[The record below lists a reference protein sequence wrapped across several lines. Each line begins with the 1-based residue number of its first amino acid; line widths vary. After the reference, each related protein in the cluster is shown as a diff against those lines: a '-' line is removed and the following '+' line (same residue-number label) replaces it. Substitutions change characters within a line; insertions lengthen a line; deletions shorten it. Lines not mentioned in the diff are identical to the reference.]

1 MKQRVISALVMAA
14 IVAVC
19 IPFLYSRVLLFGV
32 IGVISA
38 YELCINFDR
47 QLNIKV
53 AAWVLYVYLAVQVFL
68 AITNCGIMAYFA
80 WYAFAVCLALFSG
93 ILRKDIKGLG
103 AVYTLAALSYPAFP
117 AAMCIF
123 ISVSSRWIQ
132 TYALAFLAPV
142 VCDTFALLGGMKFGK
157 HKLAPEVS
165 PSKTIEGS
173 IIGGIMSILAGVVVW
188 FVSRWFLPIPFI
200 PCIVTA
206 FVASTAGQIGDLAES
221 LLKRYLG
228 VKDTSHLIP
237 GHGGMLD
244 RVDSLL
250 FAAPAAYFCLYAFGL

>member
-1 MKQRVISALVMAA
+1 MKQRVLSA
-14 IVAVC
+14 IVMVAIAAAC
-19 IPFLYSRVLLFGV
+19 IPFFFSRVLLVGV
-32 IGVISA
+32 IALVCA
-38 YELCINFDR
+38 YELSINFDR
-47 QLNIKV
+47 KLNIKV
-53 AAWVLYVYLAVQVFL
+53 AAWVLYVYLSVQIIL
-68 AITNCGIMAYFA
+68 ALTNCGIMAYFA
-80 WYAFAVCLALFSG
+80 WYAFAVCLVLLSG
-93 ILRKDIKGLG
+93 ILCKNIKGLG
-103 AVYTLAALSYPAFP
+103 AVYTLAALSYPCFP

-123 ISVSSRWIQ
+123 ISVSKRWVQ
-132 TYALAFLAPV
+132 TYALAILAPV
-142 VCDTFALLGGMKFGK
+142 ICDTFALLGGMKFGK

-173 IIGGIMSILAGVVVW
+173 IIGECMSVLAGAAVW

-206 FVASTAGQIGDLAES
+206 FAASIAGQIGDLAES

-228 VKDTSHLIP
+228 VKDTSNLIP

-244 RVDSLL
+244 RVDSLM

>member
-1 MKQRVISALVMAA
+1 MIVIAA
-14 IVAVC
+14 ACVPFF
-19 IPFLYSRVLLFGV
+19 IPRVLLFGV
-32 IGVISA
+32 IALRCA

-53 AAWVLYVYLAVQVFL
+53 AAWVLYVYLSVQVIL
-68 AITNCGIMAYFA
+68 ALTKCGVMAYFA
-80 WYAFAVCLALFSG
+80 WYAFAVCLALLSG
-93 ILRKDIKGLG
+93 ILRTDIKGLG
-103 AVYTLAALSYPAFP
+103 AVYTLSALSYPALP
-117 AAMCIF
+117 GAMCIF
-123 ISVSSRWIQ
+123 IAVSDRWIQ

-142 VCDTFALLGGMKFGK
+142 ICDTFALFGGMRFGK
-157 HKLAPEVS
+157 HKLAPGIS

-173 IIGGIMSILAGVVVW
+173 VIGGLMSTLAGVVIW
-188 FVSRWFLPIPFI
+188 FVSRYFLPIPFV
-200 PCIVTA
+200 PCVVTA
-206 FVASTAGQIGDLAES
+206 FAASTAGQIGDLAES

-228 VKDTSHLIP
+228 VKDASHLIP